1 MDGEQ
6 QAHKRGSRMKTWLIS
21 YFLLASI
28 LLVCPRV
35 SAHHGNA
42 AYSDKPVEFKNATVT
57 KWLWSNPHCIVEFDV
72 KDQNGKVV
80 SWTAETGSPEAL
92 RLLGWTK
99 NSLKPGDVITID
111 LHAAKT
117 GAPAG
122 RFSKIVLADGTV
134 LGDSQGSGVGTANSG
149 GYGRG
154 SGGDASTDSK

>member
-1 MDGEQ
+1 M
-6 QAHKRGSRMKTWLIS
+6 RTWLVA
-21 YFLLASI
+21 YFVLAGGLMVSM
-28 LLVCPRV
+28 PV

-42 AYSDKPVEFKNATVT
+42 AYSDKMIEFKNATVT

-72 KDQNGKVV
+72 KDDSGKVV

-92 RLLGWTK
+92 RLAGWNK

-117 GAPAG
+117 GQPAG

-134 LGDSQGSGVGTANSG
+134 LGDTQGVGTATG
-149 GYGRG
+149 GSGRG
-154 SGGDASTDSK
+154 AGASADK

>member
-1 MDGEQ
+1 
-6 QAHKRGSRMKTWLIS
+6 MKTWLVT

-28 LLVCPRV
+28 LMVCPRV

-72 KDQNGKVV
+72 KDDAGKVV

-92 RLLGWTK
+92 RLAGWTK

-122 RFSKIVLADGTV
+122 RFTRITLADGTV
-134 LGDSQGSGVGTANSG
+134 LGDSQGSGVGTATSG

-154 SGGDASTDSK
+154 SGGGAPADNKEAK

>member
-1 MDGEQ
+1 M
-6 QAHKRGSRMKTWLIS
+6 RTWLVT
-21 YFLLASI
+21 YFVLAGI
-28 LLVCPRV
+28 LMVCAPV

-42 AYSDKPVEFKNATVT
+42 AYSDKPTEFKNATVT

-72 KDQNGKVV
+72 KDESGKVV

-92 RLLGWTK
+92 RLAGWNK

-134 LGDSQGSGVGTANSG
+134 LGDSQGGVGTATSG

-154 SGGDASTDSK
+154 SGGGAPDSK